1 MLQGSEAVDIESLYR
16 SALAESARVATRK
29 WLTCGHHDTRR
40 RAMLSAIEEAS
51 HWNLANEIPVSI
63 PHRRGYIKPHI
74 YLLRR
79 GRN

>member
-1 MLQGSEAVDIESLYR
+1 
-16 SALAESARVATRK
+16 
-29 WLTCGHHDTRR
+29 
-40 RAMLSAIEEAS
+40 MLSAIEEVS